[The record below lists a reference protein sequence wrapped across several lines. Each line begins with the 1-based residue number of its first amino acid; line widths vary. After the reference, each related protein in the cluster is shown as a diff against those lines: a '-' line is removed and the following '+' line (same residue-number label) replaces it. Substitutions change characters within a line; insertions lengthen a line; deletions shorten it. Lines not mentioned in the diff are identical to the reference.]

1 MTTAGAE
8 GRPSGKGHFFA
19 VDWRCVEDAARLP
32 DGANVALAYL
42 TLARHT
48 SRNHQ
53 STTAAATA
61 IADKLGLTR
70 GRADLALKALQN
82 AGLVTTPKRGTFRTL
97 APWSLVRAERT
108 KLTDRQREVL
118 QRVMSRRRPIVAAA
132 DPDYQ
137 VAYGL
142 KQRGLLTLSEGQ
154 PGKSRFAVDDPDMVW
169 LPNSLVDGFGNGAS
183 PLARLRQVGSADAVQ
198 MLIDIYRHADLP
210 EHGGIPWSYIREKFQ
225 RVELIGSAPSRSGA
239 SRLRVWRQS
248 GSRSSHGSSRRARTP
263 ATKPSGLPSARSG
276 ASDW

>member
-8 GRPSGKGHFFA
+8 GRPSGKGHFFFA

-82 AGLVTTPKRGTFRTL
+82 AG
-97 APWSLVRAERT
+97 S
-108 KLTDRQREVL
+108 
-118 QRVMSRRRPIVAAA
+118 SRRRSGGPSG
-132 DPDYQ
+132 P
-137 VAYGL
+137 
-142 KQRGLLTLSEGQ
+142 
-154 PGKSRFAVDDPDMVW
+154 W
-169 LPNSLVDGFGNGAS
+169 
-183 PLARLRQVGSADAVQ
+183 
-198 MLIDIYRHADLP
+198 RH
-210 EHGGIPWSYIREKFQ
+210 G
-225 RVELIGSAPSRSGA
+225 
-239 SRLRVWRQS
+239 
-248 GSRSSHGSSRRARTP
+248 RSSER
-263 ATKPSGLPSARSG
+263 SARS
-276 ASDW
+276 